1 MTKDEFSRRLQED
14 VIRLKAEQKKR
25 SQATY
30 RALSRELRPLKG
42 DTARR
47 VLASLVKVVREPGN
61 FCTGF
66 LVDGYIVTAAHCLP
80 RYPGIDAPV
89 FVPIMGHKRGPAA
102 GLKAMA
108 MSIFADAAS
117 DIAILSCHDDHYGSF
132 HHMMAQLRELHLAPR
147 SAMRVDVPMSAHVYT
162 SRGKWVAGHAAI
174 YGPSTTYVSFS
185 RDIPG
190 GTSGSPLVD
199 RFGRVFGVCSLA
211 ARINACLR
219 TSGHIYIYYGSKF
232 AFLPNVL
239 PGWFLDEAHNQD

>member
-1 MTKDEFSRRLQED
+1 VTKDEFSRRLQED

-47 VLASLVKVVREPGN
+47 VLASLVKVVR
-61 FCTGF
+61 
-66 LVDGYIVTAAHCLP
+66 
-80 RYPGIDAPV
+80 APV